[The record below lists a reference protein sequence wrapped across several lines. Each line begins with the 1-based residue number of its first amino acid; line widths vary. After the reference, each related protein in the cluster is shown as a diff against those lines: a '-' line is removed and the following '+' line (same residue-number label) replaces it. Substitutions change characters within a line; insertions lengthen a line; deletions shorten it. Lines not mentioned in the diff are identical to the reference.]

1 MSGRAVARRTA
12 SGAALALVLALALG
26 SLAALPAWAQTSVE
40 SPRIEVLTATSETLR
55 LRVHPYPCDGCTSIV
70 VTADENTRLLAGGS
84 ALPLT
89 AAAASLDEQAGV
101 VTYDAASGRALGI
114 YWQPTAPEPA
124 R

>member
-1 MSGRAVARRTA
+1 MSGRALARRAA
-12 SGAALALVLALALG
+12 SRAALTLALVLALG
-26 SLAALPAWAQTSVE
+26 GLASLPAWAQTSVE
-40 SPRIEVLTATSETLR
+40 SPRIEVLTATSERLR

-70 VTADENTRLLAGGS
+70 VTADADTRLLAGDN

-101 VTYDAASGRALGI
+101 VTYDAASGHAAQI
-114 YWQPTAPEPA
+114 YWQPAAPEPA